1 MPNIELEH
9 AIEAIDNAKEFS
21 LVPSPGE
28 LESSQCR
35 GGPCV
40 GSPCNPGPGGP
51 PPKCAPR
58 PPRDEV

>member
-1 MPNIELEH
+1 MTATLSSGIR
-9 AIEAIDNAKEFS
+9 DAKEFS
-21 LVPSPGE
+21 LAPNLGEE
-28 LESSQCR
+28 LESSQCG

-58 PPRDEV
+58 PPLES